1 MSNPIF
7 SKYMPKKFGSSDGT
21 SNFALGR
28 KAFAN
33 KIYESHLP
41 QNLPSIKSSTNTSES
56 GNKPKPLTDKSSDL
70 RIQRLRLMTIGNAST
85 SIKNNNDK
93 ITFGKEDK
101 NLIARYMRKNV

>member
-1 MSNPIF
+1 MANPIF
-7 SKYMPKKFGSSDGT
+7 SKSMPKKFGSSDGT

-33 KIYESHLP
+33 KIYQPYLP
-41 QNLPSIKSSTNTSES
+41 ENLPSVNSSINTNKS

-70 RIQRLRLMTIGNAST
+70 RIQRLRLTTIGNAST
-85 SIKNNNDK
+85 SIKNNNDE
-93 ITFGKEDK
+93 ITFGKKDK